1 MAGAGA
7 TATCEDC
14 GAIEVDCLT
23 GNGRSSL
30 FAIGLGAEVAS
41 TTAISTIDDDALTA
55 AVDDVEPIRRA

>member
-14 GAIEVDCLT
+14 GAIGVDFLT
-23 GNGRSSL
+23 GNGRSCN
-30 FAIGLGAEVAS
+30 FAIGLGAGAAS
-41 TTAISTIDDDALTA
+41 TTAISSIDDDALTA